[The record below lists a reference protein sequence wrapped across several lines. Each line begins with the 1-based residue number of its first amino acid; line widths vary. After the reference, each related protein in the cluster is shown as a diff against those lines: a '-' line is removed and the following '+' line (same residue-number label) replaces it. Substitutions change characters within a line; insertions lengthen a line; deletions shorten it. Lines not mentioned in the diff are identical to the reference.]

1 MRAAWSLVRGI
12 FSTRPFDFF
21 WAGPL
26 MFMATAGLLMN
37 RACASLVSALRVSI
51 PVADVPSARA
61 CRRSSSPASLRH
73 HAAPA
78 IPTPPS
84 IAGGPGHSLWRAGLW
99 PWRSAAASG
108 PLAVGRLSFAH
119 TQEPPCGLSP
129 REATNFHASS
139 TPLPLVG
146 GRRTCRPRHARR
158 ARFRAAISRWSISA
172 CAAPRVLRV
181 APGARTSLTIPSLR
195 SARCKFMAIRGH
207 TARRSCGAFN

>member
-1 MRAAWSLVRGI
+1 MVHCAHGRARKKPKGSVVL
-12 FSTRPFDFF
+12 
-21 WAGPL
+21 
-26 MFMATAGLLMN
+26 ATAALLMN

-51 PVADVPSARA
+51 VPSLRSAVADVPSARA
-61 CRRSSSPASLRH
+61 YRRSSSPASLRH

-195 SARCKFMAIRGH
+195 SARCKFMTERGH
-207 TARRSCGAFN
+207 TARGSCACGYLN